1 MFTHTQISRHAIPKA
16 AKVFTSLRGWAM
28 LTATALLAKTG
39 FRNRTHIAKTPAP
52 ALNTAFPRALSLTA

>member
-1 MFTHTQISRHAIPKA
+1 
-16 AKVFTSLRGWAM
+16 M

-52 ALNTAFPRALSLTA
+52 ALNAAFPRALSLTAEYGLQPEETQL